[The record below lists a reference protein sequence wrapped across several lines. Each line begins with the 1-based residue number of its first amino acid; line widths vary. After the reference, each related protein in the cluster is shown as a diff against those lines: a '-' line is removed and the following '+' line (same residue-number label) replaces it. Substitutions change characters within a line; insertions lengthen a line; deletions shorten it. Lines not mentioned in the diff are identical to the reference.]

1 MSDFDDDYD
10 YLRTDDPRDAGLDE
24 RRAIAWMNR
33 AFPVTA
39 KHDAPV
45 AQQADITEESL
56 RARAHAALDRWLD
69 WVALAW
75 SGVGPTPLAR
85 PDLPRDV
92 HDAVGDFAKMLY
104 KRAVAARSR
113 CDIPLD
119 GPSAVHS
126 EMAENGDLDE
136 HVTTR
141 HQEADP
147 QRVTTARTA
156 DNSADGYVYVSIGWS
171 AITVFLEP
179 AEEGGYVASVAMRPG
194 CISQGETVPEALEN
208 LADAW
213 RELDLAER
221 S

>member
-1 MSDFDDDYD
+1 LSDFESEYD
-10 YLRTDDPRDAGLDE
+10 YLRTDDPLTVE
-24 RRAIAWMNR
+24 QRA
-33 AFPVTA
+33 
-39 KHDAPV
+39 K
-45 AQQADITEESL
+45 ITGEEL
-56 RARAHAALDRWLD
+56 RARAHAALNRWLD

-75 SGVGPTPLAR
+75 SGVSPAPLAR

-92 HDAVGDFAKMLY
+92 HNAVGDFAKLLFE
-104 KRAVAARSR
+104 RTIAARSR

-119 GPSAVHS
+119 GPSAMHS

-136 HVTTR
+136 HVATR

-156 DNSADGYVYVSIGWS
+156 DNSPDGYVYVSIGRS

-179 AEEGGYVASVAMRPG
+179 AEEGGYVASVATRPG

-221 S
+221 